1 MTSDL
6 ESQEGATMSE
16 CPNCGGSN
24 VSDQVVTQWIAYG
37 SVEHAF
43 QATFPVATCGGCEF
57 SWRDHRAGEAIE
69 KAVNEGLAADE
80 VEARKRLAGPD
91 PTEMEMAAAIFDHMH
106 EKYGLDHFA
115 SAARSIRGGGA
126 KHG

>member
-1 MTSDL
+1 
-6 ESQEGATMSE
+6 MSE

-57 SWRDHRAGEAIE
+57 SWRDHRAGEAKE

-80 VEARKRLAGPD
+80 IEARKKLAGSS
-91 PTEMEMAAAIFDHMH
+91 PTEMEVAAAIFDYLH
-106 EKYGLDHFA
+106 EKYGLEHLA
-115 SAARSIRGGGA
+115 TAARAVRARGA